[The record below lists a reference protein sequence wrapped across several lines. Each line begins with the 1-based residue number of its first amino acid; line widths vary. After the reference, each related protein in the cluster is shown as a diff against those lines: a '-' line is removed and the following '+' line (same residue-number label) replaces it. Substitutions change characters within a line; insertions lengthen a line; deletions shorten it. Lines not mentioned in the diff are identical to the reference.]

1 MKIDEELKS
10 RFANSLVKA
19 HVNIL
24 FTANKLNYEDYKALK
39 PFGISIQQFNILRI
53 LRGQGDKPVN
63 LKLLTSRMID
73 RVSNTSRLVD
83 KLVDK
88 GLVERSICE
97 THRRKVDICITK
109 KGLNLVE
116 EASVVMEN
124 LHKKNN
130 SLSDK
135 ELETLSELLDRFR
148 A

>member
-1 MKIDEELKS
+1 MKIDDELKS
-10 RFANSLVKA
+10 KFANPLVKA

-53 LRGQGDKPVN
+53 LRGQDGQSVN

-88 GLVERSICE
+88 GLVSRAICE
-97 THRRKVDICITK
+97 HHRRKVDICITK
-109 KGLNLVE
+109 KGLDLVE
-116 EASVVMEN
+116 EASVAMDS

-130 SLSDK
+130 SLSEE
-135 ELETLSELLDRFR
+135 ELELLSELLDRFR
-148 A
+148 V